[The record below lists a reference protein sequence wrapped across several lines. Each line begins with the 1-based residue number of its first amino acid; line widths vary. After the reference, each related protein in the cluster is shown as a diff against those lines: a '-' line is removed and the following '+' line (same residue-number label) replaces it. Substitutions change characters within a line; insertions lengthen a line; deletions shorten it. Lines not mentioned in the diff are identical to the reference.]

1 MLTPE
6 KSECSK
12 RSEVS
17 LSETQDKSD
26 DERFPSLV
34 KTLILESAPL
44 PTKVIPP
51 VPTKVVPQVANKV
64 IPQVANKVIPP
75 APAPAKKRIPEYKP
89 RRQQQREEKPHQLR
103 TIFRPRPKSRTVL

>member
-34 KTLILESAPL
+34 KTLTLEPAPL

-64 IPQVANKVIPP
+64 IPPSP
-75 APAPAKKRIPEYKP
+75 APAPVKKRIPEYKP

-103 TIFRPRPKSRTVL
+103 TIFRPRPKSRTVI